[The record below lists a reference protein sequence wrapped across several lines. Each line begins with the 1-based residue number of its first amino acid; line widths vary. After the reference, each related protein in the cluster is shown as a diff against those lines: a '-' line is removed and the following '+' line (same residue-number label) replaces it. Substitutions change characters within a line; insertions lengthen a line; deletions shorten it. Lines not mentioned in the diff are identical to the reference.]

1 MKKNYSSI
9 ILLFVIVLTLSGCQK
24 SPDMNQSISDSQIV
38 LGTVISIQIFGSK
51 DENLLKESFD
61 IIKDIEAKMSLNISD
76 SEIVA
81 INNAAGH
88 GPVAVS
94 QDTFYVI
101 QKSIEYSALSDGQ
114 FDVTMEPVIG
124 LWGIGTDEARIPEE
138 NELEEA
144 LSYVDYQKIQLDE
157 AEQTVYLEEG
167 MAIDLGAI
175 AKGYAADQVAA
186 YLKDQGITKSIINL
200 GGNVMLIGQKDE
212 DTLFKVGLQD
222 PYDVRNKY
230 FGIIEEADKTIVTS
244 GVYERNFEE
253 DGVLYHHI
261 LSPEDGYPVRNN
273 IGAVS
278 VVAETSIDAD
288 ALSTVLFAVG
298 KEKGLE
304 LVETLEGVE
313 CIYIMENHEIFTS
326 SGIDEN
332 ALTLINTDYSFSK

>member
-1 MKKNYSSI
+1 
-9 ILLFVIVLTLSGCQK
+9 
-24 SPDMNQSISDSQIV
+24 
-38 LGTVISIQIFGSK
+38 
-51 DENLLKESFD
+51 
-61 IIKDIEAKMSLNISD
+61 
-76 SEIVA
+76 
-81 INNAAGH
+81 
-88 GPVAVS
+88 
-94 QDTFYVI
+94 
-101 QKSIEYSALSDGQ
+101 
-114 FDVTMEPVIG
+114 MEPVIG